1 MEYRQLE
8 MRLRS
13 RLSRSVV
20 VSISRTQRGFIPSAV
35 VPAIRAKY
43 KLRYRTSKGKLRK
56 TSRVELDFRGIYR
69 LRLEFER
76 LDAIICLIL
85 FALTWVEVVRLEAV
99 FGESFFASDVRAAFR
114 TYFPVLADR
123 YAVVTRGRSRIASTA
138 LTSLFFK
145 CRSFTISAE
154 VGKPGGMFIFGLM
167 MLF

>member
-1 MEYRQLE
+1 

-56 TSRVELDFRGIYR
+56 TSRVDFDFPDIYR

-85 FALTWVEVVRLEAV
+85 FALTCVEVVRLEAV
-99 FGESFFASDVRAAFR
+99 FDEAFFTGAVRDA
-114 TYFPVLADR
+114 
-123 YAVVTRGRSRIASTA
+123 
-138 LTSLFFK
+138 
-145 CRSFTISAE
+145 
-154 VGKPGGMFIFGLM
+154 
-167 MLF
+167 